1 MELLATT
8 PIREPAPG
16 LPGGWF
22 ARLALAAPGAIQLL
36 AAEGERWE
44 LEEVSGGLLDPAAGG
59 LALVLEQAGQL
70 IGFGDPAP
78 LVALWRHLATSRP
91 LDLRSLEV
99 QAVPAEFPDA
109 APPEVDW
116 VIARQEHR
124 FWIREP

>member
-1 MELLATT
+1 LVC
-8 PIREPAPG
+8 
-16 LPGGWF
+16 
-22 ARLALAAPGAIQLL
+22 AAGAGSPSAIQLL